1 MVWRTGADLTRKL
14 YFTCLANPSFV
25 LEKNMTL
32 PTTNHSFQPA
42 GDRSWL
48 VRFWQLPGKYVGIAF
63 PFGIV
68 LFILF
73 YFDAN
78 VSSLIAQDSEYP
90 LKKPAAFHW
99 DTFLLGITTF
109 IAGLLGVP
117 APNGLIPQAPLHT
130 ASLVVMGYE
139 DGEHAPL
146 QQRRDFGE
154 DTGARDFSDAE
165 EGRAPQ
171 LKAVKSRASSVG
183 LTRRVTQLS
192 DRAVEARRRR
202 AAEAERRR
210 EEREVPVAVVEQRVS
225 NLAQGCLCESLSLS
239 LHNT

>member
-1 MVWRTGADLTRKL
+1 
-14 YFTCLANPSFV
+14 
-25 LEKNMTL
+25 MTL

-42 GDRSWL
+42 GNREWL
-48 VRFWQLPGKYVGIAF
+48 VRFWQLEGKYVGIAF

-146 QQRRDFGE
+146 QRRDSGE
-154 DTGARDFSDAE
+154 DSAAREFSDAE
-165 EGRAPQ
+165 EGRAVP
-171 LKAVKSRASSVG
+171 LKTVKSRASTAG
-183 LTRRVTQLS
+183 LSRRVTQLS
-192 DRAVEARRRR
+192 DQARESRRRR
-202 AAEAERRR
+202 AAEAERRK
-210 EEREVPVAVVEQRVS
+210 EEREVPVGVVEQRVS
-225 NLAQGCLCESLSLS
+225 NLAQGCLCKYIAAGHLSRLTIQVS
-239 LHNT
+239 SS